1 MQIKLIC
8 KKLSDDQSDILKNM
22 YLGSAYGQK
31 KQMAKE
37 IDEENSRLISQ
48 FTFVDL
54 AGSEKLEGEHDPQR
68 VKEAKFINKSLSAL
82 GNVIQ
87 ALKNKHNKPAPSPR
101 RVNSYFTS
109 MSQRSNSS
117 QAPHIPY
124 RDSKLTH
131 ILKTCLNN
139 GNSMTHLVICLSPC
153 ENSQQECISTMKFA
167 ENAKSIQ

>member
-54 AGSEKLEGEHDPQR
+54 AGSEKLEGEHDP
-68 VKEAKFINKSLSAL
+68 
-82 GNVIQ
+82 
-87 ALKNKHNKPAPSPR
+87 
-101 RVNSYFTS
+101 
-109 MSQRSNSS
+109 
-117 QAPHIPY
+117 
-124 RDSKLTH
+124 
-131 ILKTCLNN
+131 
-139 GNSMTHLVICLSPC
+139 
-153 ENSQQECISTMKFA
+153 
-167 ENAKSIQ
+167 